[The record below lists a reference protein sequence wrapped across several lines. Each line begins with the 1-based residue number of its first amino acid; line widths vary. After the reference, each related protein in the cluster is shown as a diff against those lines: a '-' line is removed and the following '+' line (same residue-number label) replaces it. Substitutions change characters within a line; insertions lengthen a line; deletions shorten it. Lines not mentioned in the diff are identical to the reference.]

1 MNATNAT
8 NATKK
13 TLAERIRGNGGL
25 PLVLKML
32 FLGLLLLLFLI
43 PLALIRGL
51 VEEREGYRRAAEDEV
66 IGQWGGEQTL
76 AGPFLVVPY
85 VSRQQDEKERVV
97 ESTELAFFLPEE
109 LEVRV
114 EATPQKRRRGIYEVT
129 LYTAELHLTGAFRA
143 PSPAAFAAWR
153 VAPRDVRWEEAYLA
167 LELPSPRGLADRVHL
182 AWSQGGRMEEADF
195 QAGSALLRAFE
206 GSAEAGGIRAPLAG
220 ARDGGRFTLD
230 LRLKGGR
237 SLSFLPL
244 GEQTRVHMSSAWPA
258 PRFSGAFLP
267 VSRELLSSGF
277 QAEWYV
283 VSLSRG
289 YPQAWRQ
296 GEVQA
301 EALEASRF
309 GVDLMVPV
317 DTYQKVLRS
326 VKYGILFVLLP
337 FLVFFL
343 FEVFSG
349 RKVHAMQYLLVGFA
363 ECLFYLLLL
372 SVSEHLGFGPTYL
385 LAALA
390 TVGLIAF
397 YAGFALGDRRRG
409 LLLAPVLAASYAFLY
424 AALQSEDYA
433 LLIGSLGL
441 FVILAGVMI
450 LTRRVDWYRPGARSA
465 GAD

>member
-1 MNATNAT
+1 
-8 NATKK
+8 
-13 TLAERIRGNGGL
+13 
-25 PLVLKML
+25 ML
-32 FLGLLLLLFLI
+32 FLGLILLLFLI

-51 VEEREGYRRAAEDEV
+51 VEERESYRRAAEDEL
-66 IGQWGGEQTL
+66 IAQWGGEQTL

-85 VSRQQDEKERVV
+85 VRRQQDEKGQVLEY
-97 ESTELAFFLPEE
+97 TEQAFFLPEE
-109 LEVRV
+109 LEAVV
-114 EATPQKRRRGIYEVT
+114 EAKPQKRRRGIYEVT
-129 LYTAELHLTGAFRA
+129 LYTARLHLTGSFR
-143 PSPAAFAAWR
+143 PSSPGAFAAWR
-153 VAPRDVRWEEAYLA
+153 VAPQDVRWQEAFLA
-167 LELPSPRGLADRVHL
+167 LELPSPRGLADRVRL
-182 AWSQGGRMEEADF
+182 AWSLDGRGLETDF
-195 QAGSALLRAFE
+195 HAGTALLGLFE
-206 GSAEAGGIRAPLAG
+206 GRAEAGGIRAPLAS
-220 ARDGGRFTLD
+220 ARAGGRFTLE

-244 GEQTRVHMSSAWPA
+244 GRQTRVRMSSPWPA

-267 VSRELLSSGF
+267 ASRELLSSGF

-296 GEVQA
+296 GEVGPA
-301 EALEASRF
+301 ALEASRF

-317 DTYQKVLRS
+317 DAYQKVLRS
-326 VKYGILFVLLP
+326 VKYGVLFVLLP

-343 FEVFSG
+343 FELFSA
-349 RKVHAMQYLLVGFA
+349 RRVHAMQYLLVGFA

-372 SVSEHLGFGPTYL
+372 SVSEHLGFGATYL
-385 LAALA
+385 AAAVA

-409 LLLAPVLAASYAFLY
+409 LLLAPVLAAAYAFLY

-441 FVILAGVMI
+441 FAILAAVMV
-450 LTRRVDWYRPGARSA
+450 LTRRVDWYRPQGRAA
-465 GAD
+465 GTD

>member
-1 MNATNAT
+1 MNT
-8 NATKK
+8 TKK
-13 TLAERIRGNGGL
+13 TLVERMRENGGVS
-25 PLVLKML
+25 LVLKML

-43 PLALIRGL
+43 PLGLIRGL

-66 IGQWGGEQTL
+66 IGQWGGEQTV

-85 VSRQQDEKERVV
+85 VSRRQDEKGKVV
-97 ESTELAFFLPEE
+97 EATELAFFLPEE
-109 LEVRV
+109 LEVTV
-114 EATPQKRRRGIYEVT
+114 QATPQKRRRGIYEVT
-129 LYTAELHLTGAFRA
+129 LYTAELCLTGRFRPPA
-143 PSPAAFAAWR
+143 PAAFAGWR
-153 VAPRDVRWEEAYLA
+153 VAPGDVRWEEAYLA
-167 LELPSPRGLADRVHL
+167 LELPSPRGLAERVRL
-182 AWSQGGRMEEADF
+182 AWNQGGRAQEVDF
-195 QAGSALLRAFE
+195 QAGTAPLGVFT
-206 GSAEAGGIRAPLAG
+206 GTPEAGGIRAPLAG
-220 ARDGGRFTLD
+220 AQAGGRFTLD

-244 GEQTRVHMSSAWPA
+244 GGETRVRMSSPWPA
-258 PRFSGAFLP
+258 PRFSGSFLP
-267 VSRELLSSGF
+267 ASRELLSSGF

-289 YPQAWRQ
+289 YPQAWRP
-296 GEVQA
+296 GEVEP
-301 EALEASRF
+301 EALQASRF

-372 SVSEHLGFGPTYL
+372 SVSEHLGFGLTYL
-385 LAALA
+385 LAGLL
-390 TVGLIAF
+390 TLGLIAF
-397 YAGFALGDRRRG
+397 YAGYALGDRRRG
-409 LLLAPVLAASYAFLY
+409 LLLAPVLAAAYAFLY

-441 FVILAGVMI
+441 FAILAGVMV
-450 LTRRVDWYRPGARSA
+450 LTRKVDWYRPGGKAA
-465 GAD
+465 V

>member
-1 MNATNAT
+1 MNT
-8 NATKK
+8 TKK
-13 TLAERIRGNGGL
+13 TLVERIRENGGVS
-25 PLVLKML
+25 LVLKML

-43 PLALIRGL
+43 PLSLIRGL

-66 IGQWGGEQTL
+66 IGLWGGEQTV

-85 VSRQQDEKERVV
+85 TTRQKDEDGKVAEA
-97 ESTELAFFLPEE
+97 TELAFFLPAE
-109 LEVRV
+109 LQVTV
-114 EATPQKRRRGIYEVT
+114 QATPEKRRRGIYEVT
-129 LYTAELHLTGAFRA
+129 LYTAELRLEGSFEPLAFVG
-143 PSPAAFAAWR
+143 WR
-153 VAPRDVRWEEAYLA
+153 VAPQDIRWEEAYLS
-167 LELPSPRGLADRVHL
+167 LELPALRGLAEQVHL
-182 AWSQGGRMEEADF
+182 AWNVGGRPAQIDF
-195 QAGSALLRAFE
+195 QAGTAPLGVFGDLP
-206 GSAEAGGIRAPLAG
+206 GAGGIRAPLAA
-220 ARDGGRFTLD
+220 ARTGGSFALD

-244 GEQTRVHMSSAWPA
+244 GEQTGVRMTSPWPT

-267 VSRELLSSGF
+267 ASRRLLSSGF
-277 QAEWYV
+277 EAQWYV

-296 GEVQA
+296 GEVVPQA
-301 EALEASRF
+301 LQLSGF
-309 GVDLMVPV
+309 GVDLRVPV

-337 FLVFFL
+337 FLVCFL

-385 LAALA
+385 LAALLTLA
-390 TVGLIAF
+390 LIAF

-409 LLLAPVLAASYAFLY
+409 LLLAPVLAAAYAFLY

-450 LTRRVDWYRPGARSA
+450 LTRKVDWYRPGAR
-465 GAD
+465 GR

>member
-1 MNATNAT
+1 
-8 NATKK
+8 
-13 TLAERIRGNGGL
+13 
-25 PLVLKML
+25 
-32 FLGLLLLLFLI
+32 
-43 PLALIRGL
+43 
-51 VEEREGYRRAAEDEV
+51 
-66 IGQWGGEQTL
+66 
-76 AGPFLVVPY
+76 
-85 VSRQQDEKERVV
+85 
-97 ESTELAFFLPEE
+97 
-109 LEVRV
+109 
-114 EATPQKRRRGIYEVT
+114 
-129 LYTAELHLTGAFRA
+129 
-143 PSPAAFAAWR
+143 
-153 VAPRDVRWEEAYLA
+153 VAPQDVRWEEAYLA
-167 LELPSPRGLADRVHL
+167 LELPCPRGLADRVHL

-195 QAGSALLRAFE
+195 QAGTAPLGVFAGRP
-206 GSAEAGGIRAPLAG
+206 EAGGIRAPLAS
-220 ARDGGRFTLD
+220 ARAGGRFTLD

-237 SLSFLPL
+237 SLNFLPL
-244 GEQTRVHMSSAWPA
+244 GEQTRVRMSSSWPA

-267 VSRELLSSGF
+267 SARELLSSGF

-296 GEVQA
+296 GEVEPAALQA
-301 EALEASRF
+301 SGF

-349 RKVHAMQYLLVGFA
+349 RRAHAMQYLLVGFA

-372 SVSEHLGFGPTYL
+372 SVSEHLGFGATYL

-390 TVGLIAF
+390 TLGLIAF

-409 LLLAPVLAASYAFLY
+409 LLLAPVLAAAYLFLY

-441 FVILAGVMI
+441 FAVLAGVMV
-450 LTRRVDWYRPGARSA
+450 LTRRVDWYRPGAGA
-465 GAD
+465 TGAD

>member
-1 MNATNAT
+1 MNTP
-8 NATKK
+8 KK
-13 TLAERIRGNGGL
+13 TLAERIRENSGMSL
-25 PLVLKML
+25 ALKML

-51 VEEREGYRRAAEDEV
+51 VEERESYRRSAEDEV
-66 IGQWGGEQTL
+66 IGQWGGEQTV
-76 AGPFLVVPY
+76 AGPFLVVPFL
-85 VSRQQDEKERVV
+85 SRQQDEKGKVL
-97 ESTELAFFLPEE
+97 ESTELAFILPEE
-109 LEVRV
+109 LQVLV
-114 EATPQKRRRGIYEVT
+114 EAKPQKRRRGIFEVT
-129 LYTAELHLTGAFRA
+129 LYTAELHLTGAFQP
-143 PSPAAFAAWR
+143 PSPASFAAWR
-153 VAPRDVRWEEAYLA
+153 VAPQDIRWEEAYLA
-167 LELPSPRGLADRVHL
+167 LELPSPRGLADRVRL
-182 AWSQGGRMEEADF
+182 AWSQGGRAREVDF
-195 QAGSALLRAFE
+195 QAGTAPLGAFPDSP
-206 GSAEAGGIRAPLAG
+206 GAGAIRAPLTG
-220 ARDGGRFTLD
+220 ARSGGRFTLD
-230 LRLKGGR
+230 LHLKGGR

-244 GEQTRVHMSSAWPA
+244 GEETRVRMSSPWPS

-267 VSRELLSSGF
+267 ASRELLSSGF

-296 GEVQA
+296 SEVQA
-301 EALEASRF
+301 SALEASRF

-349 RKVHAMQYLLVGFA
+349 RKVHALQYLLVGFA

-372 SVSEHLGFGPTYL
+372 SVSEHLGFGLTYL
-385 LAALA
+385 LAGLL
-390 TVGLIAF
+390 TLGLIAF

-409 LLLAPVLAASYAFLY
+409 LLLMPVLAAAYAFLY

-450 LTRRVDWYRPGARSA
+450 LTRKVDWYRPGGKAARA
-465 GAD
+465 E

>member
-1 MNATNAT
+1 
-8 NATKK
+8 
-13 TLAERIRGNGGL
+13 
-25 PLVLKML
+25 
-32 FLGLLLLLFLI
+32 
-43 PLALIRGL
+43 
-51 VEEREGYRRAAEDEV
+51 
-66 IGQWGGEQTL
+66 
-76 AGPFLVVPY
+76 VVPY
-85 VSRQQDEKERVV
+85 LVRHRDEKGKVL
-97 ESTELAFFLPEE
+97 ESTELAFFLPDE
-109 LEVRV
+109 LEVQV
-114 EATPQKRRRGIYEVT
+114 QATPQKRQRGIFEVT
-129 LYTAELHLTGAFRA
+129 LYTAELHLTGAFRP
-143 PSPAAFAAWR
+143 PSPARFAAWR
-153 VAPRDVRWEEAYLA
+153 VAPGDVLWEEAYLA

-182 AWSQGGRMEEADF
+182 AWSQAGRMEEADF
-195 QAGSALLRAFE
+195 QAGTALLGVFDGSPELE
-206 GSAEAGGIRAPLAG
+206 GLSGPAEAGGIRAPLAG
-220 ARDGGRFTLD
+220 ARTGGRFTLD

-244 GEQTRVHMSSAWPA
+244 GEQTRVRMSSPWPA

-267 VSRELLSSGF
+267 ASRQLLSSGF

-289 YPQAWRQ
+289 YPQAWRE
-296 GEVQA
+296 GEVRPQA
-301 EALEASRF
+301 LQASRF

-372 SVSEHLGFGPTYL
+372 SVSEHLGFAWTYL

-390 TVGLIAF
+390 TLGLIAF

-409 LLLAPVLAASYAFLY
+409 LLLAPVLAAAYAFLY

-433 LLIGSLGL
+433 LLIGTLGL
-441 FVILAGVMI
+441 FVILAGLMI
-450 LTRRVDWYRPGARSA
+450 LTRKVDWYRPGGRIA
-465 GAD
+465 GGA

>member
-1 MNATNAT
+1 MNTT
-8 NATKK
+8 TKK
-13 TLAERIRGNGGL
+13 SLAERIRENAGMS
-25 PLVLKML
+25 LVLKML

-43 PLALIRGL
+43 PLAMIRRL
-51 VEEREGYRRAAEDEV
+51 VEDREGYRRAAEDEV

-85 VSRQQDEKERVV
+85 VFRQQDEKGRVV
-97 ESTELAFFLPEE
+97 ESTDLAFFLPEE
-109 LEVRV
+109 LEASVK
-114 EATPQKRRRGIYEVT
+114 ATPQKRRRGIFEVT
-129 LYTAELHLTGAFRA
+129 LYTAELYLTGAFRP
-143 PSPAAFAAWR
+143 PSPASFASWR
-153 VAPRDVRWEEAYLA
+153 VAPQDVRWEEAYLA

-182 AWSQGGRMEEADF
+182 AWSQGGLAQEADF
-195 QAGSALLRAFE
+195 QAGTAPLGAFS
-206 GSAEAGGIRAPLAG
+206 GNPEAGGIRAPLSG
-220 ARDGGRFTLD
+220 ARAGGRFTID

-237 SLSFLPL
+237 SLNFLPL
-244 GEQTRVHMSSAWPA
+244 GGETRVRMTSPWPA

-267 VSRELLSSGF
+267 ASRKLLSSGF

-296 GEVQA
+296 GEVESA
-301 EALEASRF
+301 ALQASRF

-343 FEVFSG
+343 LEVFSG
-349 RKVHAMQYLLVGFA
+349 RRVHAMQYLLVGFA

-385 LAALA
+385 LAALL
-390 TVGLIAF
+390 TVGLIGF
-397 YAGFALGDRRRG
+397 YAGHALGDRRRG
-409 LLLAPVLAASYAFLY
+409 LLLAPVLAAAYAFLY

-441 FVILAGVMI
+441 FTILAGVMI
-450 LTRRVDWYRPGARSA
+450 LTRRVDWYRPRGRAEGSK
-465 GAD
+465 

>member
-1 MNATNAT
+1 MNTT
-8 NATKK
+8 TKK
-13 TLAERIRGNGGL
+13 PLAERIRGNAGL
-25 PLVLKML
+25 SLVLKML

-43 PLALIRGL
+43 PLAMIRRL
-51 VEEREGYRRAAEDEV
+51 VEDREGYRRAAEDEV

-85 VSRQQDEKERVV
+85 VLRQQDEKGRTV
-97 ESTELAFFLPEE
+97 ESTRAAFFLPEE
-109 LEVRV
+109 LEVAV
-114 EATPQKRRRGIYEVT
+114 EATPQKRRRGIFEVT
-129 LYTAELHLTGAFRA
+129 LYTAELYLTGAFRPPA
-143 PSPAAFAAWR
+143 PATFASWMVSPQ
-153 VAPRDVRWEEAYLA
+153 DVRWEEAYLA
-167 LELPSPRGLADRVHL
+167 LELPSPRGLADRVRL
-182 AWSQGGRMEEADF
+182 AWSQDGHAREADF
-195 QAGSALLRAFE
+195 QAGTAPLGAFP
-206 GSAEAGGIRAPLAG
+206 GNPEAGGIRAPLTG
-220 ARDGGRFTLD
+220 ARAGGRFTVE

-244 GEQTRVHMSSAWPA
+244 GDETRVRMRSPWPA

-267 VSRELLSSGF
+267 ASRKLLSSGF

-296 GEVQA
+296 GEV
-301 EALEASRF
+301 EPGALQASRF
-309 GVDLMVPV
+309 GVELMVPA

-349 RKVHAMQYLLVGFA
+349 RRVHAMQYLLVGFA

-397 YAGFALGDRRRG
+397 YAGHALGDARRG

-424 AALQSEDYA
+424 AALASEDYA

-441 FVILAGVMI
+441 FTILAGVMI
-450 LTRRVDWYRPGARSA
+450 LTRKVDWYRPRGRA
-465 GAD
+465 ADTD